1 MKLHLIVT
9 IVTNSSH
16 YTENNFAL
24 NYLQYKTEKHNLSSL
39 SSTTPIVHCVSNMIL
54 FLKHTIETS
63 FDFSQFLMLF
73 LKNSSE
79 RNNASNSFE
88 SVRN

>member
-1 MKLHLIVT
+1 
-9 IVTNSSH
+9 
-16 YTENNFAL
+16 
-24 NYLQYKTEKHNLSSL
+24 
-39 SSTTPIVHCVSNMIL
+39 MIL

-88 SVRN
+88 SVKIDTNVKALSKKL